1 MLRDNLNNILLQYG
15 EINIDSKEENTLQKL
30 ADDERNINYK
40 NLLFKSG
47 SPTIDNSDFFKRFG
61 TLYDLTDLLS
71 EKISLN
77 RAVIEQNEMIETI
90 EELRTFVLLEE
101 KNINEEKNRGAIKK
115 AKTKTRR
122 KKTILIQKML

>member
-1 MLRDNLNNILLQYG
+1 MIYL
-15 EINIDSKEENTLQKL
+15 
-30 ADDERNINYK
+30 
-40 NLLFKSG
+40 
-47 SPTIDNSDFFKRFG
+47 
-61 TLYDLTDLLS
+61 
-71 EKISLN
+71 
-77 RAVIEQNEMIETI
+77 AVIEQNEMIETI